1 MEYRQKV
8 WVFPK
13 HFIETYA
20 SMHVAQIGWQFRE
33 NAFTVNPL
41 FDAECNWTQ
50 KDFELAGNAWRKW
63 KHHQFT
69 SLRDDLWGNAIFLK
83 EANAI
88 SVELKKKV
96 GFNSTVSAV
105 FVHCGLQGV

>member
-1 MEYRQKV
+1 M
-8 WVFPK
+8 
-13 HFIETYA
+13 
-20 SMHVAQIGWQFRE
+20 
-33 NAFTVNPL
+33 NPL
-41 FDAECNWTQ
+41 FDAECNWTE
-50 KDFELAGNAWRKW
+50 KEYELAANAWRKW

-96 GFNSTVSAV
+96 TRINIYKSRLENRVSSLLFVTRFPDRV
-105 FVHCGLQGV
+105 F